1 MDEEAFLQAAVEAMT
16 LLDGVRLRTYLPVPD
31 RGASTTDDQ
40 IARVCGMLAAA
51 TAEQRASFRGSLS
64 DHERTVLGR
73 YGHRAATL
81 AAREHSPDRL
91 RSGLVATA
99 IAIPANEDER
109 DLLVGLA
116 LHHHVARHLGV
127 SVVAVF
133 DAAAPFA
140 EPEVGGKFTRFA
152 RRQDVTLTAF
162 GWQERPTPHGPS
174 FVPTWLRRG
183 ERR

>member
-1 MDEEAFLQAAVEAMT
+1 MDEEAFLHAAVDAVT
-16 LLDGVRLRTYLPVPD
+16 LLGSVRLRTYPPEPN
-31 RGASTTDDQ
+31 RGASITDDQ

-51 TAEQRASFRGSLS
+51 TAEQRASFRASLTQ
-64 DHERTVLGR
+64 HERTVLGR

-81 AAREHSPDRL
+81 AVREQSPDRL

-99 IAIPANEDER
+99 IATPANEDER
-109 DLLVGLA
+109 DLMVGLA
-116 LHHHVARHLGV
+116 LHQHVARHLGV
-127 SVVAVF
+127 PPVALF

-152 RRQDVTLTAF
+152 RRQDVTLVAF

-174 FVPTWLRRG
+174 FVPA
-183 ERR
+183 

>member
-81 AAREHSPDRL
+81 AA
-91 RSGLVATA
+91 
-99 IAIPANEDER
+99 
-109 DLLVGLA
+109 
-116 LHHHVARHLGV
+116 
-127 SVVAVF
+127 
-133 DAAAPFA
+133 
-140 EPEVGGKFTRFA
+140 
-152 RRQDVTLTAF
+152 F
-162 GWQERPTPHGPS
+162 GWHERPTPHGPS
-174 FVPTWLRRG
+174 FVPTWLPRG
-183 ERR
+183 EWC